1 MGSGLNLEGHGG
13 SLDRILG
20 RMREPL
26 VGFEH
31 ETDVAWFRIFKD
43 LFGHREETV
52 RVWTGPRGKA
62 SQKNLPA
69 LRGAVWNLPM
79 DATENT
85 QGCLSRGVAQPE
97 FWNGHSWWS

>member
-43 LFGHREETV
+43 RSIIELRVKFQKDRSQVGLMGHEFMLIVINRKPLEINFFFIY
-52 RVWTGPRGKA
+52 
-62 SQKNLPA
+62 NL
-69 LRGAVWNLPM
+69 R
-79 DATENT
+79 
-85 QGCLSRGVAQPE
+85 
-97 FWNGHSWWS
+97 F